1 MHLVNR
7 FVIPFVIG
15 GLPAFTHFYLSSLPS
30 THPPTSLQVA
40 SSPLRP
46 AFPASRLRRLRTAL
60 VYTRSF
66 FPQSSYLSTRSST
79 RTTNPIKTLDTNIFF
94 TLLLQISSLARFTHG
109 SQRYV
114 VLQGPQFVRLTPY
127 LGTRRHRL
135 PRHRPDFILI
145 PAPDGMCLPP
155 PIAAIH

>member
-15 GLPAFTHFYLSSLPS
+15 GLPAFTRFYLSSLPS

-79 RTTNPIKTLDTNIFF
+79 RTTNPIKTLDTNIIFYPF
-94 TLLLQISSLARFTHG
+94 TSNF
-109 SQRYV
+109 
-114 VLQGPQFVRLTPY
+114 
-127 LGTRRHRL
+127 L
-135 PRHRPDFILI
+135 PRTFYAWLPTVCSPPGTTIRAPHSLSRYSSP
-145 PAPDGMCLPP
+145 PAPSASPRLYSHSCS
-155 PIAAIH
+155 

>member
-15 GLPAFTHFYLSSLPS
+15 GLPAFTRFYLSSLPS

-66 FPQSSYLSTRSST
+66 FTQPSLSFDKVVNKNDQSHQDSRYQHNFYPFTSNFFPRTFYAWLPTVCSPPGTTIRAPHSLSRYSS
-79 RTTNPIKTLDTNIFF
+79 P
-94 TLLLQISSLARFTHG
+94 
-109 SQRYV
+109 
-114 VLQGPQFVRLTPY
+114 
-127 LGTRRHRL
+127 
-135 PRHRPDFILI
+135 
-145 PAPDGMCLPP
+145 PAPSASPRLYSHSCS
-155 PIAAIH
+155 